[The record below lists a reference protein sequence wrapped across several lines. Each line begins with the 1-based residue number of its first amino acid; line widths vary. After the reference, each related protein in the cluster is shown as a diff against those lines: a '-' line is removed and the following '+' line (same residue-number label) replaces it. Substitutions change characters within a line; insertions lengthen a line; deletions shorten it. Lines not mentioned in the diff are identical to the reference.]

1 MKCCEEY
8 TAALSAFA
16 DGELNENERNELL
29 AHLEHCE
36 TCRDKLSELM
46 ILHTMFE
53 ELPELDAPEGFSAR
67 VLDRLHAEEHAKK
80 RHRRAWPRVLAA
92 CFALLVVTAA
102 AWKLAPAMVNSSDS
116 AADCDTNSN
125 ETMGAPTVSDASD
138 ASDNG
143 LTYSYSSVQK
153 DGTQSDAS
161 PFDTYADAEDGAEDG
176 ADDRSTD
183 TEGGYVIVTLDVPAA
198 AEFLHERGMAVYA
211 ENDDYVSYLVVAE
224 AAHELADAMELPEAE
239 RAALR
244 QADDILIVEVA
255 KTAPAVDERADDI
268 AAQEEGNE

>member
-36 TCRDKLSELM
+36 ACRDKLSELM

-53 ELPELDAPEGFSAR
+53 ELPELDAPEGFSER
-67 VLDRLHAEEHAKK
+67 VLKRVHEEERAKK
-80 RHRRAWPRVLAA
+80 RSRRAWPRVLAA
-92 CFALLVVTAA
+92 CFALVVISAA
-102 AWKLAPAMVNSSDS
+102 ALNILPRAGSDKAANETV
-116 AADCDTNSN
+116 AADNGSARDDTGG
-125 ETMGAPTVSDASD
+125 GAAND
-138 ASDNG
+138 G
-143 LTYSYSSVQK
+143 YSYTYAAVQK
-153 DGTQSDAS
+153 DSALADEDCFYEGVPEDAA
-161 PFDTYADAEDGAEDG
+161 ADRAADEDG
-176 ADDRSTD
+176 
-183 TEGGYVIVTLDVPAA
+183 YPIITLDAPAA

-255 KTAPAVDERADDI
+255 KTAPAV
-268 AAQEEGNE
+268 EEPVENTPTGEEVNG

>member
-36 TCRDKLSELM
+36 ACRDKLSELM

-53 ELPELDAPEGFSAR
+53 ELPELDAPEGFSER
-67 VLDRLHAEEHAKK
+67 VLKRVHEEERAKK
-80 RHRRAWPRVLAA
+80 RSSRRAWPRVLAA
-92 CFALLVVTAA
+92 CFALVVISAA
-102 AWKLAPAMVNSSDS
+102 ALNILPRAGSDKAANETVAADNSSARDDAAGGAANDS
-116 AADCDTNSN
+116 
-125 ETMGAPTVSDASD
+125 
-138 ASDNG
+138 
-143 LTYSYSSVQK
+143 YSYTYAAVQK
-153 DGTQSDAS
+153 DGALADEDVLYQGVPEDAA
-161 PFDTYADAEDGAEDG
+161 ADRAADEDG
-176 ADDRSTD
+176 
-183 TEGGYVIVTLDVPAA
+183 YPIITLDAPAA

-255 KTAPAVDERADDI
+255 KTAPAV
-268 AAQEEGNE
+268 EEPVENTPTGEEVNG

>member
-36 TCRDKLSELM
+36 ACRDKLSELM

-53 ELPELDAPEGFSAR
+53 ELPELDAPEGFSER
-67 VLDRLHAEEHAKK
+67 VLKRVHEEERAKK
-80 RHRRAWPRVLAA
+80 RSRRAWPRVLAA
-92 CFALLVVTAA
+92 CFALVVISAA
-102 AWKLAPAMVNSSDS
+102 ALNILPRAGSDKAANETVAADNSSARDDAAGGAANDS
-116 AADCDTNSN
+116 
-125 ETMGAPTVSDASD
+125 
-138 ASDNG
+138 
-143 LTYSYSSVQK
+143 YSYPYAAVQK
-153 DGTQSDAS
+153 DGALADEDVLYQGVPEDAA
-161 PFDTYADAEDGAEDG
+161 ADRAADEDG
-176 ADDRSTD
+176 
-183 TEGGYVIVTLDVPAA
+183 YPIITLDAPAA

-255 KTAPAVDERADDI
+255 KTAPAV
-268 AAQEEGNE
+268 EEPVENTPTGEEVNG

>member
-36 TCRDKLSELM
+36 ACRNKLSELM

-53 ELPELDAPEGFSAR
+53 ELPELDAPEGFSER
-67 VLDRLHAEEHAKK
+67 VLKRVHEEERAKK
-80 RHRRAWPRVLAA
+80 RSRRAWPRVLAA
-92 CFALLVVTAA
+92 CFALVVISAA
-102 AWKLAPAMVNSSDS
+102 ALNFLPRAGSDKAANETVADDNSSARDDTAGGAANDS
-116 AADCDTNSN
+116 
-125 ETMGAPTVSDASD
+125 
-138 ASDNG
+138 
-143 LTYSYSSVQK
+143 YSYTYAAVQK
-153 DGTQSDAS
+153 DGALADEDVLYQGVPEDAA
-161 PFDTYADAEDGAEDG
+161 ADRAADEDG
-176 ADDRSTD
+176 
-183 TEGGYVIVTLDVPAA
+183 YPIITLDAPAA

-255 KTAPAVDERADDI
+255 KTAPAV
-268 AAQEEGNE
+268 EEPVENTPTGEEVNG

>member
-36 TCRDKLSELM
+36 ACRNKLSELM

-53 ELPELDAPEGFSAR
+53 ELPELDAPEGFSER
-67 VLDRLHAEEHAKK
+67 VLDRLHTEEHAKK
-80 RHRRAWPRVLAA
+80 RSRRAWPRVLAA
-92 CFALLVVTAA
+92 CFALVVISAA
-102 AWKLAPAMVNSSDS
+102 ALNILPRAGSDKAANETVAADNGGARDDAAGSAANDGYSYTYAAVQKDS
-116 AADCDTNSN
+116 ALADEDRLYEGVPEDCNADRSADAD
-125 ETMGAPTVSDASD
+125 GYPTVSLDAPE
-138 ASDNG
+138 A
-143 LTYSYSSVQK
+143 
-153 DGTQSDAS
+153 
-161 PFDTYADAEDGAEDG
+161 AD
-176 ADDRSTD
+176 
-183 TEGGYVIVTLDVPAA
+183 
-198 AEFLHERGMAVYA
+198 FLREHGMAVFA
-211 ENDDYVSYLVVAE
+211 EQEDSVSYLVVPE

-255 KTAPAVDERADDI
+255 KTAPAV
-268 AAQEEGNE
+268 EEPVENTPTGEEVNG

>member
-36 TCRDKLSELM
+36 ACRDKLSELM

-53 ELPELDAPEGFSAR
+53 ELPELDAPEGFSER
-67 VLDRLHAEEHAKK
+67 VLKRVHEEERAKK
-80 RHRRAWPRVLAA
+80 RSRRAWPRVLAA
-92 CFALLVVTAA
+92 CFALVVISAA
-102 AWKLAPAMVNSSDS
+102 ALNFLPRAGSDKAASETVAAGNSSAMDDTAGGAANDS
-116 AADCDTNSN
+116 
-125 ETMGAPTVSDASD
+125 
-138 ASDNG
+138 
-143 LTYSYSSVQK
+143 YSYTYAAVQK
-153 DGTQSDAS
+153 DGALADEDVLYQGVPEDAA
-161 PFDTYADAEDGAEDG
+161 ADRAADEDG
-176 ADDRSTD
+176 
-183 TEGGYVIVTLDVPAA
+183 YPIITLDAPAA

-255 KTAPAVDERADDI
+255 KTAPAV
-268 AAQEEGNE
+268 EEPVENTPTGEEVNG

>member
-36 TCRDKLSELM
+36 ACRNKLSELM

-53 ELPELDAPEGFSAR
+53 ELPELDAPEGFSER
-67 VLDRLHAEEHAKK
+67 VLKRVHEEERAKK
-80 RHRRAWPRVLAA
+80 RSRRAWPRVLAA
-92 CFALLVVTAA
+92 CFALVVISAA
-102 AWKLAPAMVNSSDS
+102 ALNFLPRAGSDKAANETVAADNGGARDDAAGSAANDGYSYTYAAVQKDS
-116 AADCDTNSN
+116 ALADEDRLYEGVPEDCNADRSADAD
-125 ETMGAPTVSDASD
+125 GYPTVSLDAPE
-138 ASDNG
+138 A
-143 LTYSYSSVQK
+143 
-153 DGTQSDAS
+153 
-161 PFDTYADAEDGAEDG
+161 AD
-176 ADDRSTD
+176 
-183 TEGGYVIVTLDVPAA
+183 
-198 AEFLHERGMAVYA
+198 FLREHGMAVFA
-211 ENDDYVSYLVVAE
+211 EQEDSVSYLVVPE

-255 KTAPAVDERADDI
+255 KTAPAV
-268 AAQEEGNE
+268 EEPVENTSTGEEESE

>member
-36 TCRDKLSELM
+36 ACRDRLSELM
-46 ILHTMFE
+46 ILHAMFE
-53 ELPELDAPEGFSAR
+53 ELPELDAPEGFSER
-67 VLDRLHAEEHAKK
+67 VLDRLHTEEHAKK
-80 RHRRAWPRVLAA
+80 RSRRAWPRVLAA
-92 CFALLVVTAA
+92 CFALVVISAA
-102 AWKLAPAMVNSSDS
+102 ALNILPRAGSDKAANETV
-116 AADCDTNSN
+116 AADNG
-125 ETMGAPTVSDASD
+125 GARDDAAGGAANDS
-138 ASDNG
+138 
-143 LTYSYSSVQK
+143 YSYTYAAVQK
-153 DGTQSDAS
+153 DGALADEDVLYQGVPEDAA
-161 PFDTYADAEDGAEDG
+161 ADRAADEDG
-176 ADDRSTD
+176 
-183 TEGGYVIVTLDVPAA
+183 YPIITLDAPAA

-255 KTAPAVDERADDI
+255 KTAPAV
-268 AAQEEGNE
+268 EEPVENTPTGEEVNG